1 MNTSIFVNVPVK
13 DLNKS
18 MEFFKKLGWSFNPQF
33 TDENAASMVVSDT
46 IYVMLLKEDYF
57 KTFTKKQIVD
67 AKISTEALFA
77 LSFES
82 KTKVDELFHKAI
94 EAGATEARK
103 TSDMG
108 FMYTRSFD
116 DLDGHTWE
124 LFWMDPKNVQP
135 TE

>member
-1 MNTSIFVNVPVK
+1 MNTSIFVNVSVK
-13 DLNKS
+13 NLNKS
-18 MEFFKKLGWSFNPQF
+18 MEFFKKLGFSFNPQF

-46 IYVMLLKEDYF
+46 IYFMLLKEEYF
-57 KTFTKKQIVD
+57 KTFTKKQIID
-67 AKISTEALFA
+67 AKTSVEALFA

-82 KTKVDELFHKAI
+82 KEKVDELFKKAVD
-94 EAGATEARK
+94 AGATEARE

-124 LFWMDPKNVQP
+124 LFWMDPSNTIKQ
-135 TE
+135 